1 VGGVRP
7 IEIGIWKVEKRDHR
21 AEISAFNPL
30 GTQFNGFISMCMY
43 KKDLCKIERK
53 KGTLE

>member
-1 VGGVRP
+1 VRP